1 MGESKYDRQ
10 LRLWGDDGQAALQAS
25 HIVVLGVTATAT
37 EILKN
42 MILPG
47 VGFFTVVDDAR
58 VDAGSLGNN
67 FFVSMDDH
75 IENRPI
81 AQALVQHLSR
91 LNEQSHGVACV
102 QSCAAWVE
110 AFIGSSR
117 EVPISA
123 GERCA
128 CTSHHC
134 GECGI
139 PPPSLVV
146 ATPRLPATWL
156 RRLAA
161 HLKGIRCV
169 PGSKSIPLVFVQT
182 CGLCGIIHVQERERL
197 VIHTE
202 PKHGTHVADLRIFNP
217 FPALREW
224 FERHSPVKSVLL
236 DESNENITHLPWISI
251 LYHALQ
257 HVRRECGDNGFYP
270 RTKDEYA
277 LLQTAVAS
285 LATPHAPLPRNFAEA
300 IENCRPVLNRSS
312 ALPAELQCLLQD
324 TRVANVL
331 TCSSTE
337 MGEEEKGAIP
347 TLYWAVLH
355 GIRQFICEHGG
366 LPPLSGYVPDINTTT
381 HWYHELCAI
390 YADKMEEDCSVV
402 CDYALAALAGR
413 SLFSRD
419 DVEAENQ
426 DGNPVTRGKVL
437 SAARELVR
445 NIWNLQLVQFTPDLD
460 LDPYELLQRESNL
473 QCSADCT
480 PGGPLFASNLYAALL
495 AMRHF
500 EEKNGRPPGC
510 PSLADGADVVDDNE
524 WLNDVESLLEVVEKA
539 RPHKGRELSD
549 ECDGGGAQLTECVET
564 GCVIRDLMRKAC
576 IEVARCGAGEPFPV
590 ACIIGAVGAQECIK
604 LIQRRRV
611 PIQRPLLFDGYRNC
625 FWLMGGPSE

>member
-285 LATPHAPLPRNFAEA
+285 LATPHAPLKLPPCAQSVLSTTRRAAVFVAGYTRGKRFDLQFYRDGGGGEGCIPLSLGGFAG
-300 IENCRPVLNRSS
+300 IGIFC
-312 ALPAELQCLLQD
+312 EL
-324 TRVANVL
+324 
-331 TCSSTE
+331 
-337 MGEEEKGAIP
+337 
-347 TLYWAVLH
+347 
-355 GIRQFICEHGG
+355 GG